1 MWTGLPV
8 GAALTHASGGGP
20 VVLSRIVGPV
30 IQTAPDTFAVRFNRS
45 SIPMDF
51 RIGDI
56 WLLASHPGDAKYK
69 SAVEQALLKI
79 PVPQTEGAPQR
90 ITFPAIAD
98 VLVGTKSVTL
108 NATSD
113 SGAKVYYYVREGPAE
128 IAGDTIQFTKIPPR
142 AKFPVKVTVVAW
154 QWGRT
159 TAPKLQSAAPVAQSF
174 FITKTPAA

>member
-1 MWTGLPV
+1 M
-8 GAALTHASGGGP
+8 
-20 VVLSRIVGPV
+20 
-30 IQTAPDTFAVRFNRS
+30 
-45 SIPMDF
+45 
-51 RIGDI
+51 
-56 WLLASHPGDAKYK
+56 
-69 SAVEQALLKI
+69 LKI